1 MKIVGISA
9 SPRHGNTEILVRK
22 ALDVLAEEYQAEV
35 EMVSFVGKKISG
47 CRDCK
52 ACLKA
57 HRCII
62 KDDWEELINPLLNPV
77 PDGLIIGSPV
87 YMFGVTS
94 QLKAFFERCQCLF
107 NKIWF
112 PAYPSDPPDWS
123 MTAAGAIAVG
133 NGRHGGQE
141 HVIQS
146 IVQWYLL
153 MGFPVVGGSYGG
165 GGAWAQKETQD
176 AVLDDPL
183 GLKAAQRVAQ
193 KVGNL
198 ARVLADYKNKK

>member
-9 SPRHGNTEILVRK
+9 SPRHGNTEILVNK
-22 ALDVLAEEYQAEV
+22 ALDILAKEYEAEV
-35 EMVSFVGKKISG
+35 ELISFAGKKILG

-52 ACLKA
+52 ACLKKY
-57 HRCII
+57 RCII
-62 KDDWEELINPLLNPV
+62 NDDWEELIRPLIDPI

-87 YMFGVTS
+87 YMYGMS
-94 QLKAFFERCQCLF
+94 SLLKAYFERCQSLF
-107 NKIWF
+107 NKLWF
-112 PAYPSDPPDWS
+112 PQFPHDPPDWS

-133 NGRHGGQE
+133 AGRHGGQE

-153 MGFPVVGGSYGG
+153 MGFPVVGGYYGG
-165 GGAWAQKETQD
+165 GGAWTQTETPE
-176 AVLDDPL
+176 AVLDDAI
-183 GLKAAQRVAQ
+183 GLKAVQRVAQ

-198 ARVLADYKNKK
+198 AKIFAEHKKS